1 MNPEL
6 RRKQAEMQHAL
17 LHDRESDQP
26 FKGMSKRKV
35 GVPGGNVTLP
45 VYKVVLSPNG
55 SDFWSEDMVAYI
67 LSILDE
73 TVTNGYAIFGDH
85 MDLLSDESE
94 LGDLRASYAL
104 KGLLR
109 QGATN
114 LTDHGSQQ
122 ACCNGGD
129 ATTVSEP
136 EPDLD
141 KILSKPH

>member
-1 MNPEL
+1 MNPDL

-35 GVPGGNVTLP
+35 AVPGGNVTLP

-114 LTDHGSQQ
+114 LTDHGSS
-122 ACCNGGD
+122 C
-129 ATTVSEP
+129 
-136 EPDLD
+136 
-141 KILSKPH
+141 